1 MGFGMFD
8 SLSGD
13 FGGTHQMAFIPNEIL
28 FAEVFQ
34 RPKKKLDRKVT
45 GADMKWPVYAYLV
58 LLT

>member
-1 MGFGMFD
+1 MFD

-13 FGGTHQMAFIPNEIL
+13 FGGSHQMAFIPNEIL

-34 RPKKKLDRKVT
+34 QPKKKLDRKVT